1 LVVNVQIIVIV
12 YVYIFKI
19 KLHYINIFF
28 SKLLISLKLKK
39 LYLMSTQELANATN
53 INITYL
59 ESLIE
64 LNKQAIDTT
73 WLENCAYL
81 VFFMQCGFAFLE
93 AGNVRY
99 KNVLITLFK
108 NCIDVCCGTICWWI
122 IGYAFAFGDDRGRF
136 IGASFFA
143 GDKINTYDKYNLW
156 MFNWALAA
164 ASTTIVSGCVV
175 ERMHIWGYV
184 LISSFINAWTYPV
197 VVHWAWH
204 KEGWL
209 KHMGFHD
216 FGGCAVVHMVGGVT
230 GLAATLMLGP
240 RNGKFLKKDQ
250 KVPPHYDDEFKPTN
264 LPFVVLGTLILWFCW
279 YGFNCG
285 SVITMVGNQLLVG
298 KSAMNTTLGAATGGL
313 FSFFIHYFTHR
324 NTNNKYSLAV
334 LCNGILAGCVGITGA
349 ADVVASWAA
358 VVIALIAVLIYY
370 FYIWF
375 LKLLKIDDP
384 LDAVALHFGVASWGC
399 VAVGWFHESKGILY
413 GGGGKQFG
421 VNLLGVVVSFAWTFT
436 FTCLLNLVLKLLGL
450 FRISAIEEFRGSDP
464 ECCGSYSQNYDC
476 VSKIELAKIINKSEN
491 NNPLEIFDS
500 SELKAQSV
508 ETEKVDTKFSKINL
522 DKNNQLS
529 TERYI
534 INTVPLETEQTLKAS
549 NQ

>member
-1 LVVNVQIIVIV
+1 
-12 YVYIFKI
+12 
-19 KLHYINIFF
+19 
-28 SKLLISLKLKK
+28 
-39 LYLMSTQELANATN
+39 MSSSEILANNTS
-53 INITYL
+53 INLTYL

-64 LNKQAIDTT
+64 SNKRGIDTT

-108 NCIDVCCGTICWWI
+108 NCIDVCCGTLCWWLV
-122 IGYAFAFGDDRGRF
+122 GYAFAFGDDRGRF

-156 MFNWALAA
+156 NFNWALAA

-184 LISSFINAWTYPV
+184 LLSSFINAWTYPV

-204 KEGWL
+204 EEGWL

-230 GLAATLMLGP
+230 GFAATVMLGA
-240 RNGKFLKKDQ
+240 RNGRFLKKDQ

-285 SVITMVGNQLLVG
+285 SVITMIGNEVLVG

-313 FSFFIHYFTHR
+313 VSFIIHYITHK

-358 VVIALIAVLIYY
+358 VTIGVIAVLIYF

-375 LKLLKIDDP
+375 LKYIKVDDP
-384 LDAVALHFGVASWGC
+384 LDAVAIHFGVASWGC

-421 VNLLGVVVSFAWTFT
+421 VNLLGVVVSFAWTFF
-436 FTCLLNLVLKLLGL
+436 FTCMFNLLLKLLGL
-450 FRISAIEEFRGSDP
+450 FRISITEEFRGSDP
-464 ECCGSYSQNYDC
+464 ECCGTYSHSYDC
-476 VSKIELAKIINKSEN
+476 VSKVSHAKIF
-491 NNPLEIFDS
+491 NPAELHDPLDIFNH
-500 SELKAQSV
+500 SELKAQTIDTERF
-508 ETEKVDTKFSKINL
+508 ETKVTNYNNNEKALSNTDRTKLPIETINALKVDN
-522 DKNNQLS
+522 DKKQNNV
-529 TERYI
+529 EMEVI
-534 INTVPLETEQTLKAS
+534 PLQ
-549 NQ
+549 